1 MVIVGTLVGA
11 ALFFFAGTMFPQ
23 TLKAGGTVGFDIL
36 TGCDHPKA
44 CNTAFTAKRLKW
56 LFGQKKQ

>member
-1 MVIVGTLVGA
+1 MRE
-11 ALFFFAGTMFPQ
+11 F
-23 TLKAGGTVGFDIL
+23 L

-56 LFGQKKQ
+56 LFGQKRAATYTHASTSDIMSKGR